1 MREIISR
8 PEQLPDKIE
17 KLRDFILIG
26 REKLKAYEAKLRAI
40 EKISLAKDVR
50 DVALDD
56 SQRMAAALLWA
67 EARLGELL
75 KITVEPRGKTIK
87 GGSSRRT
94 KLPSLPTGITKKQS
108 YYSQQLAAHKEV
120 IEEVIQD
127 AVEKEEIPRRS
138 DVLKR
143 IKERE
148 RQQEQMQVKLP
159 EGSYRTIIIDPPWPI
174 KKIIRRERP
183 YQNAE
188 LDYPVLSVETI
199 KNMKLPF
206 ASDGCH
212 VYLWTIQRYLPV
224 AFEVLSCWGVKYIQT
239 LVWEKNVGFTP
250 FGLFMNNVEFVLFG
264 RIGSLPLLKAG
275 EKAAFKAK
283 VREHSRK
290 PDEFYELV
298 KKVSP
303 EPRIDIFSRE
313 KREGFDSWGDEIE
326 KF

>member
-1 MREIISR
+1 MSEKDLIKR

-17 KLRDFILIG
+17 ELRDFILIG
-26 REKLKAYEAKLRAI
+26 KEKLKAYEAKLRAV
-40 EKISLAKDVR
+40 EKIGLAKDIR
-50 DVALDD
+50 DIALED

-75 KITVEPRGKTIK
+75 KPLIDPTLSRAGK
-87 GGSSRRT
+87 RQ
-94 KLPSLPTGITKKQS
+94 LPEGITYKQS
-108 YYSQQLAAHKEV
+108 YYSQQLAAHKKV
-120 IEEVIQD
+120 IEEAIQEAAKRED
-127 AVEKEEIPRRS
+127 IPRRS
-138 DVLKR
+138 DVLRR
-143 IKERE
+143 IKMKE
-148 RQQEQMQVKLP
+148 RQEEQTFIDLP
-159 EGSYRTIIIDPPWPI
+159 KGSYRTIIIDPPWPI
-174 KKIIRRERP
+174 QKVIRQERP
-183 YQNAE
+183 YQEAS
-188 LDYPVLSVETI
+188 LDYPILSIEAI

-212 VYLWTIQRYLPV
+212 IYLWTIQRFLPT
-224 AFEVLSCWGVKYIQT
+224 AFEILNCWDVKYIQT
-239 LVWEKNVGFTP
+239 LVWHKNVGFTP

-264 RIGSLPLLKAG
+264 RKGALPLLKPG
-275 EKAAFKAK
+275 EKAVFKGK

-313 KREGFDSWGDEIE
+313 KRDGFDRWGNEIE